1 MVLAKSSLKFS
12 HVSLIK
18 GARNNISFEIRCS
31 MSEQRS
37 PLSPENVGQ
46 AAVPNV
52 DIAASLEQPAVA
64 TDPNA
69 EIEAAVPIEIDQEAE
84 DSGYGDSD
92 S

>member
-1 MVLAKSSLKFS
+1 
-12 HVSLIK
+12 
-18 GARNNISFEIRCS
+18 

-37 PLSPENVGQ
+37 PPNPENIGL
-46 AAVPNV
+46 AAVPDV
-52 DIAASLEQPAVA
+52 DTAASLEQPAVA

-69 EIEAAVPIEIDQEAE
+69 EIEAAVPIEVDQEAE